1 MHCAKWVAAL
11 LPDPEPCLPG
21 TSLPSVLIALM
32 LFDAIFA
39 IQNMIDTAFLRSGS
53 GLPAG
58 MSQTAY
64 VHRGAYPLSVI

>member
-1 MHCAKWVAAL
+1 
-11 LPDPEPCLPG
+11 
-21 TSLPSVLIALM
+21 M